1 MVVSYLHPHELAVSS
16 WRWPR
21 LRGSSRTPANA
32 RKLLKGVG
40 SVWLRS
46 VAHTL
51 VLGPLTPRVSASS
64 TVSQLSQPPAINE
77 LHQRQESCLTPLCI
91 RKPLLDRTPGVNA
104 GLCRWQVAGFGREA
118 AVFTVPTLSL
128 CLGTSGHL
136 GSRRLEPTCA
146 QATVLCVTPHTPKAH
161 AGRVSRARLIEP
173 PPRAQVWGDGFP
185 FRDVSCVREDWGH
198 HPNTRDPPQLHY
210 MAGCSMAVALGN
222 FVQQL
227 AAASLGAQPMASSM
241 LTAMHCPY
249 RERHRKACHVTITG
263 TTRAVLCRWAG
274 LQTVHNTWSSHQAS
288 TKAGFRAQRFRD
300 TIP

>member
-1 MVVSYLHPHELAVSS
+1 MSYLHPHELAVSS

-173 PPRAQVWGDGFP
+173 PPRAQVWGTGFHSVMCL
-185 FRDVSCVREDWGH
+185 VSVRTGVIIPTLVTLLNCTTWLVAAWRSRLATLFNSSLQHPLELNPWH
-198 HPNTRDPPQLHY
+198 HR
-210 MAGCSMAVALGN
+210 C
-222 FVQQL
+222 
-227 AAASLGAQPMASSM
+227 
-241 LTAMHCPY
+241 
-249 RERHRKACHVTITG
+249 
-263 TTRAVLCRWAG
+263 
-274 LQTVHNTWSSHQAS
+274 
-288 TKAGFRAQRFRD
+288 
-300 TIP
+300 